1 MTLQIVEKSGEGL
14 SRVYGVTVP
23 VADLKER
30 LDARIAEI
38 SPQIQLKGFR
48 PGKVPPTHVRKMY
61 GKGLMQEI
69 VEQSV
74 SEGQQQALEQAKVRP
89 AASPDVKLES
99 DLGAVL
105 EGKADLS
112 FELAIEVMPE
122 FDPIDV
128 SKVELT
134 RPTYAPSDAEVSEQL
149 DEIAAQ
155 NRTYETKTGK
165 SVKAADGDMAV
176 IDFLGSIDGVPFE
189 GGAGE
194 GHELVLGS
202 GQFIPGFE
210 EQLIGAKP
218 DEEVTVKL
226 SFPDDYPA
234 ENLKGKAAEFA
245 VTVKEIKAAKAG
257 VADDALA
264 ERLGL
269 ADVAALKDALKG
281 QLAGQY
287 DQASRYKLKRA
298 LLDVLDAGHS
308 FPLPP
313 RMVEAEFDAI
323 WRQVEQDK
331 ASGELS
337 EDDVAKTDDQL
348 KAEYRRIA
356 ERRVRLGLV
365 LAEIGRK
372 HDVVVTDAEMNQA
385 INNEVRRYPGQEREV
400 FEAFRTRPEL
410 QASLRAPIYE
420 EKVVDLII
428 SKAKVSDKAVTKDEL
443 FSEDEMPAG
452 YGDEGEKAAKPA
464 KKPAAKKAK
473 AEPEAEAESAPADE
487 KPAKKPAAKK
497 KAEPKA

>member
-23 VADLKER
+23 VADLNQR

-48 PGKVPPTHVRKMY
+48 PGKVPATHVRKMY

-89 AASPDVKLES
+89 ATSPDVKLDS
-99 DLGAVL
+99 DLAAVL
-105 EGKADLS
+105 DGKADLS
-112 FELAIEVMPE
+112 FELAIEVMPDFE
-122 FDPIDV
+122 PMDV
-128 SKVELT
+128 SGIELT
-134 RPTYAPSDAEVSEQL
+134 RPVLEPSDAEVSEQL

-165 SVKAADGDMAV
+165 SAKAEDGDMVVA
-176 IDFLGSIDGVPFE
+176 DFIGRIDGVAFE

-194 GHELVLGS
+194 DAEIIIGS
-202 GQFIPGFE
+202 NRFIPGFE
-210 EQLIGAKP
+210 EQLAGAKAGSS
-218 DEEVTVKL
+218 VTVKVN
-226 SFPDDYPA
+226 FPEDYQA
-234 ENLKGKAAEFA
+234 ENLKGKAAEFE
-245 VTVKEIKAAKAG
+245 VTVKDVRAPKAG
-257 VADDALA
+257 VADDDLA
-264 ERLGL
+264 QRLGL
-269 ADVAALKDALKG
+269 GDLQGLKDALKS
-281 QLAGQY
+281 QMAGQY

-298 LLDVLDAGHS
+298 LLDVLDAKHA

-313 RMVEAEFDAI
+313 RMVEAEFENI

-331 ASGELS
+331 AAGELS
-337 EDDVAKTDDQL
+337 DDDAGTTDDQL

-372 HDVVVTDAEMNQA
+372 HDVQVTDQELGAA
-385 INNEVRRYPGQEREV
+385 INAEARKYPGQEREV
-400 FEAFRTRPEL
+400 FDAFRSRPEL

-428 SKAKVSDKAVTKDEL
+428 GKAKVTDKAVSKDEL
-443 FSEDEMPAG
+443 FSDDELPEG
-452 YGDEGEKAAKPA
+452 YAEEGKAEKPA

-473 AEPEAEAESAPADE
+473 AAAEDAAPAAESAPAED
-487 KPAKKPAAKK
+487 KPAKKKAAPKK
-497 KAEPKA
+497 KAD